1 MVVVASDHGGF
12 KLKKIICKYLEEK
25 NIEYDDLG
33 TFNEDRTDYPIYAE
47 KLAKEIQNKRAEKGI
62 LICKSGHGMN
72 IAANKFRGIYAS
84 LCYSIESVKK
94 AVEDDNINVCVFS
107 SDDMQKENVKEIIDI
122 FLEKSIKDGRYV
134 DRFEMVKKFESENFK
149 DEEKEEKY
157 LSEIKKLK
165 NINAKTFVLTLIFS
179 VIITMLF
186 MIFLPKAI
194 YKFKMQKQNKN
205 ENVTKYEK
213 IEDDDLIKLEKNIKE
228 LEEILNYSF
237 LDKKNMNKQKMLE
250 GAIKGYIAGLED
262 PYTNY
267 LTSKEFKEFLNDL
280 DGKFVGIGVAMQKTE
295 KGIEFVTVFDE
306 TPAKNVGIKEGDVL
320 LKVEGKDVSDM
331 KLDDIV
337 NLVKG
342 KEGTKV
348 KITIIRN
355 GENKD
360 FAIERKPVKIKYAKG
375 KMLDNEVGYIKLDQF
390 GDEAYKMFREEYE
403 KLEKAGMKKLIFDLR
418 NNTGGELENAK
429 AIIDMFLPENKV
441 MFSTRNLDNIKLDVK
456 SRTKEAKDI
465 KIIILGNK
473 FSASASELLIGALVD
488 NGKAKFIG
496 EKTYGKGVIQEMK
509 HLKNGDYLKI
519 TIQEYLRPSGDTI
532 NKKGINPN
540 IEQEL
545 NIEKYQKEKVDT
557 QLNKALE
564 IIKND

>member
-1 MVVVASDHGGF
+1 MIVVASDHGGF

-25 NIEYDDLG
+25 NIEYNDLG
-33 TFNEDRTDYPIYAE
+33 TFSEERTDYPIYAQ
-47 KLAKEIQNKRAEKGI
+47 KLAKEIQNKRAKKGI

-72 IAANKFRGIYAS
+72 ISVNKFKGIYAS
-84 LCYSIESVKK
+84 LCYSNQSVKK

-107 SDDMQKENVKEIIDI
+107 SDDMKEENVKEIIDI
-122 FLEKSIKDGRYV
+122 FLEKSVKDGRYI

-149 DEEKEEKY
+149 DEEKEEEY

-165 NINAKTFVLTLIFS
+165 NMNAKTFVLTLIFS
-179 VIITMLF
+179 VIITILF

-194 YKFKMQKQNKN
+194 YKFKMQKQNEN
-205 ENVTKYEK
+205 ENKAKYEK
-213 IEDDDLIKLEKNIKE
+213 IEDDDLIKLEKDIKE
-228 LEEILNYSF
+228 LEKILNDSF
-237 LDKKNMNKQKMLE
+237 LDKNNMNKQKMLE
-250 GAIKGYIAGLED
+250 GTIKGYIAGLED

-306 TPAKNVGIKEGDVL
+306 APAKNSGIKEGDVL

-348 KITIIRN
+348 KITIVRN
-355 GENKD
+355 GENKEFD
-360 FAIERKPVKIKYAKG
+360 IERKPVKIKYAKG

-441 MFSTRNLDNIKLDVK
+441 IFSTRNSDNIKLDVK
-456 SRTKEAKDI
+456 TRTKEAKDI
-465 KIIILGNK
+465 KIIILGNR

-488 NGKAKFIG
+488 NAKAKFIG

-509 HLKNGDYLKI
+509 RLKNGDYLKV
-519 TIQEYLRPSGDTI
+519 TIQEYLRPNGDTI
-532 NKKGINPN
+532 NKKGIKPN
-540 IEQEL
+540 VEEEL

-564 IIKND
+564 LIKND